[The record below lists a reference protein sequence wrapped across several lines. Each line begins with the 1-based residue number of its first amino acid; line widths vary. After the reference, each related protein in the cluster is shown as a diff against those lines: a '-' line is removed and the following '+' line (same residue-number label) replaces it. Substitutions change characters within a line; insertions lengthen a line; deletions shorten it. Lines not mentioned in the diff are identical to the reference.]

1 MPTLPNQTGPVMN
14 ISHLIRLLLH
24 YLNLEPE
31 LEDFGN
37 VDATIRKDIVFKGTN
52 LWTLIFAIL
61 VASVGLNMNSTAVII
76 GAMLISP
83 LMGPIIGVGY
93 SVATYNFELFSKSL
107 KNFAFAI
114 IASIITSALYFALT
128 PVSSAHSELLART
141 SPSIYDV
148 LIAFF
153 GGLAGIVAL
162 SSRQKGNVI
171 PGVAIATALMPPL
184 CTAGYGLAT
193 LQVKFLFG
201 ALYLFFINSVFIAF
215 AALLVS
221 QLLKFPITT
230 VIDPHLRN
238 RINRFITLIIIVTLI
253 PSVYFGYKLVQKER
267 FITGANDYIK
277 SVSYYEGNYLLR
289 HEINPEKK
297 SLVLVYGGGT
307 LSEAAKKRL
316 IGLAENFHLG
326 KASLTIE
333 TALPMDEFVKSR
345 EESERMNSEVQRLQ
359 VMVQRYKTQYEAL
372 SKVSDTGKK
381 LLGEAR
387 AIFPELI
394 SCSYAETKIYTVPG
408 SEGKDISVVVFGYKG
423 TLDKNTQEKI
433 HAWLVERL
441 GRTNIKTVFERE
453 E

>member
-1 MPTLPNQTGPVMN
+1 VD
-14 ISHLIRLLLH
+14 S
-24 YLNLEPE
+24 
-31 LEDFGN
+31 DFCYFGC
-37 VDATIRKDIVFKGTN
+37 
-52 LWTLIFAIL
+52 
-61 VASVGLNMNSTAVII
+61 I
-76 GAMLISP
+76 GGIEYEFHGSDYRAMLISP

-230 VIDPHLRN
+230 VIDPYLRN
-238 RINRFITLIIIVTLI
+238 RINRFITLIIIVTLV
-253 PSVYFGYKLVQKER
+253 PSVYFGYKLVQK
-267 FITGANDYIK
+267 N
-277 SVSYYEGNYLLR
+277 
-289 HEINPEKK
+289 
-297 SLVLVYGGGT
+297 
-307 LSEAAKKRL
+307 
-316 IGLAENFHLG
+316 
-326 KASLTIE
+326 
-333 TALPMDEFVKSR
+333 
-345 EESERMNSEVQRLQ
+345 
-359 VMVQRYKTQYEAL
+359 
-372 SKVSDTGKK
+372 
-381 LLGEAR
+381 
-387 AIFPELI
+387 
-394 SCSYAETKIYTVPG
+394 G
-408 SEGKDISVVVFGYKG
+408 S
-423 TLDKNTQEKI
+423 
-433 HAWLVERL
+433 
-441 GRTNIKTVFERE
+441 
-453 E
+453 